1 MSSVVN
7 TLYKEIEKRKNEIES
22 KIIEIRSTI
31 ETIRDQLSHLNIDLA
46 EFNIK
51 KLPKTLPDNYK
62 KTIIPMKKNIQT
74 LIDETKDKTKDSI
87 DVRID
92 EIDDIYKHINDYDIT
107 LETLDEYEAQLN
119 VIETFIPD
127 WEKKINN
134 EIPNEIKRLKE
145 KLEQI
150 QKSDYDSKSL
160 LPLQIT
166 TNTRMPMDVIKNT
179 VKSRILEKA
188 EVYKNDV
195 KLVSIKISLEISSN
209 IDTKNQFTGLEF
221 EYKKDDY
228 IIFKKNDDINFT
240 IGKIDLIYKNN
251 MQPVL
256 YIKTIDPT
264 NALLNPWILYWV
276 NLAPEYK
283 IDIFTNKYEIISI
296 NDKEYNYFPLALFC
310 NITPD
315 IENKLNAMF
324 SVKDEAIYKLNIKS
338 KLDESSIFNIKT
350 YFDDNLPF
358 YAIDDTKI
366 EDHILNYVKI
376 SSNFSEFLN
385 NKKINETDK
394 EKITK
399 ILDVNKVTV
408 ETINIQNNY
417 FDLKTQY
424 SELLKNMPIKLSPN
438 VPKKS
443 TNQNQPE
450 NEILL
455 SDIYGNSSEA
465 EINQAKPIQNTRKLK
480 PILPSLGKNP
490 LKNKTKKNRSTTD

>member
-1 MSSVVN
+1 MNSVAN
-7 TLYKEIEKRKNEIES
+7 EYKEIEKRQNEIES
-22 KIIEIRSTI
+22 KIIEIRSTF
-31 ETIRDQLSHLNIDLA
+31 ETIIDQLSHLNIDLA

-62 KTIIPMKKNIQT
+62 KTIIPMKKKIQK
-74 LIDETKDKTKDSI
+74 LIDETKDSI
-87 DVRID
+87 DLRIA
-92 EIDDIYKHINDYDIT
+92 EIDDIDLLAFYIT
-107 LETLDEYEAQLN
+107 PETLDEYEAQLN

-127 WEKKINN
+127 LEKKINN

-150 QKSDYDSKSL
+150 QKSDFHEKGL
-160 LPLQIT
+160 APLQLI
-166 TNTRMPMDVIKNT
+166 TNTRMPMDVIKKT
-179 VKSRILEKA
+179 VESRILEKA
-188 EVYKNDV
+188 EVYKNV
-195 KLVSIKISLEISSN
+195 KLGSIKISLEISSN
-209 IDTKNQFTGLEF
+209 IDTKNQFTGFEF

-240 IGKIDLIYKNN
+240 IGKIDLIYQNN

-256 YIKTIDPT
+256 YVKTIDPT

-276 NLAPEYK
+276 NLAPKYE

-315 IENKLNAMF
+315 IKNKLNAMF
-324 SVKDEAIYKLNIKS
+324 SVDDKAIYKLNIKS
-338 KLDESSIFNIKT
+338 ESEESSIFNIKT

-358 YAIDDTKI
+358 YAIDDDKI
-366 EDHILNYVKI
+366 KDHILNYVKI

-450 NEILL
+450 NEISF

-480 PILPSLGKNP
+480 PILPPLEKNSLEKNP
-490 LKNKTKKNRSTTD
+490 LKNNTKKNRSTTD

>member
-7 TLYKEIEKRKNEIES
+7 TLYTEIEKRKNEIES

-31 ETIRDQLSHLNIDLA
+31 EPIRDQLSHLNIDLA

-62 KTIIPMKKNIQT
+62 VIIIPMKKKIQK
-74 LIDETKDKTKDSI
+74 LIDETKDSI
-87 DVRID
+87 DLRIA
-92 EIDDIYKHINDYDIT
+92 EIDDIDLLAFDIT
-107 LETLDEYEAQLN
+107 SSDLDDYEAQLN
-119 VIETFIPD
+119 DIETFIKD

-134 EIPNEIKRLKE
+134 EIPNNIKRLKE
-145 KLEQI
+145 ELEQI
-150 QKSDYDSKSL
+150 QKSDYDRKIP
-160 LPLQIT
+160 PLQLIT
-166 TNTRMPMDVIKNT
+166 NRNIPMDVIKNT
-179 VKSRILEKA
+179 VKSRILEKT
-188 EVYKNDV
+188 EVYKNV
-195 KLVSIKISLEISSN
+195 KLGSIKISLEISSN
-209 IDTKNQFTGLEF
+209 IDTNNQFTGFEF

-240 IGKIDLIYKNN
+240 IGKIDLIYENN
-251 MQPVL
+251 TQPVL
-256 YIKTIDPT
+256 YVKTIDPT
-264 NALLNPWILYWV
+264 NSLLNPWILYWV

-315 IENKLNAMF
+315 IKNKLNAMF
-324 SVKDEAIYKLNIKS
+324 SVEDEAIYKLNIKS

-350 YFDDNLPF
+350 YFTDNLPF
-358 YAIDDTKI
+358 YAIDDDKI
-366 EDHILNYVKI
+366 KDHILNYVKI

-450 NEILL
+450 NEISF

-465 EINQAKPIQNTRKLK
+465 EIETNRKTRRLN
-480 PILPSLGKNP
+480 PILPPLEKNPLEKNP
-490 LKNKTKKNRSTTD
+490 LKNKTKKNR

>member
-1 MSSVVN
+1 
-7 TLYKEIEKRKNEIES
+7 
-22 KIIEIRSTI
+22 
-31 ETIRDQLSHLNIDLA
+31 
-46 EFNIK
+46 
-51 KLPKTLPDNYK
+51 
-62 KTIIPMKKNIQT
+62 MKKKIQK
-74 LIDETKDKTKDSI
+74 LIDETKDSI

-92 EIDDIYKHINDYDIT
+92 EIDDIDLVAFDIT
-107 LETLDEYEAQLN
+107 LETLYEYEAQLN

-134 EIPNEIKRLKE
+134 EIPNEIKTLKE
-145 KLEQI
+145 ELEQI
-150 QKSDYDSKSL
+150 QKSDYDRKIP
-160 LPLQIT
+160 PLQLIT
-166 TNTRMPMDVIKNT
+166 NRNIPMDVIKNT

-209 IDTKNQFTGLEF
+209 IDTKNQFTGFEF

-240 IGKIDLIYKNN
+240 IGKIDLIYENN
-251 MQPVL
+251 TQPVL
-256 YIKTIDPT
+256 YVKTIDPT
-264 NALLNPWILYWV
+264 NSLLNPWILYWV

-315 IENKLNAMF
+315 IKNKLNAMF
-324 SVKDEAIYKLNIKS
+324 SVEDEAIYKLNIKS

-350 YFDDNLPF
+350 YFTDNLPF
-358 YAIDDTKI
+358 YAIDDDKI
-366 EDHILNYVKI
+366 KDHILNYVKI

-417 FDLKTQY
+417 FDLKTRY

-450 NEILL
+450 NEISF

-480 PILPSLGKNP
+480 PIQNTRKLKPIQNTRKQKNSLGKNP
-490 LKNKTKKNRSTTD
+490 LKNNTKKNRSTTD